1 MTLQWHSVQV
11 VTLPVSARWLVKHWD
26 RADVPRPPQQP
37 GDPQVK
43 TEPRRGVNW
52 PSPLQQGGRL
62 KPPRPASH
70 LHVVADS
77 SSPAQPCPGP
87 NHLFMFSLGHE
98 AAASSDPP
106 PSFSPPSTEKN
117 IWFPLRSKQTQ
128 LQPQQHLQR
137 FRSRGRWR
145 SLRALR
151 LLFCLLSPGMSDE
164 INSPGRGSVWRMSSR
179 MGSLW
184 NAALQQ
190 NSAAAPFVEKLTLLE
205 SLGRQCRV
213 ARGAERNHQWHQQQ
227 REFRQVSSTH
237 SSPHILRLCHVS
249 GANWVSS
256 ACLKGQPS
264 HLHWGVQAAAQERPW
279 NTQSASITCDKRSAP
294 DSL

>member
-1 MTLQWHSVQV
+1 MRQQRPLTL
-11 VTLPVSARWLVKHWD
+11 
-26 RADVPRPPQQP
+26 RPPFP
-37 GDPQVK
+37 
-43 TEPRRGVNW
+43 
-52 PSPLQQGGRL
+52 PL
-62 KPPRPASH
+62 
-70 LHVVADS
+70 
-77 SSPAQPCPGP
+77 
-87 NHLFMFSLGHE
+87 
-98 AAASSDPP
+98 
-106 PSFSPPSTEKN
+106 STEKN

-151 LLFCLLSPGMSDE
+151 LLFCLLSSGMSDE

-279 NTQSASITCDKRSAP
+279 NTESASITCDKRSAP